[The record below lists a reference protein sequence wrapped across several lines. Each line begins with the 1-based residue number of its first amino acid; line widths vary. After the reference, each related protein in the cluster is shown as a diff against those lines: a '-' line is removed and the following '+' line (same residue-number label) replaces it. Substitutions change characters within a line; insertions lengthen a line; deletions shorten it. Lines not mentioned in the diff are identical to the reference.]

1 MGDFMRTRQLVL
13 AAVFAAIIAILAPL
27 SIPTGIVPLTV
38 QTIIIPLIASI
49 AATRVSFSAVAVYLL
64 LGMSGM
70 PVYAGWTSGVG
81 IVIGPTGGY
90 LIGMLL
96 FPLVIGMGASLSR
109 SWPAML
115 LWNLIAAFLQLGF
128 GTLWLAFVAKMAIE
142 TAVATGLIAFVIP
155 TIIKV
160 VIVVILMVIIGRV
173 MRLPIGGKE

>member
-1 MGDFMRTRQLVL
+1 
-13 AAVFAAIIAILAPL
+13 
-27 SIPTGIVPLTV
+27 
-38 QTIIIPLIASI
+38 
-49 AATRVSFSAVAVYLL
+49 
-64 LGMSGM
+64 
-70 PVYAGWTSGVG
+70 
-81 IVIGPTGGY
+81 
-90 LIGMLL
+90 MLL
-96 FPLVIGMGASLSR
+96 FPLVIGMGASWSR

>member
-1 MGDFMRTRQLVL
+1 MRTRQLVL

-64 LGMSGM
+64 LGMIGM

-96 FPLVIGMGASLSR
+96 FPLVIDEGLSR

-160 VIVVILMVIIGRV
+160 VIVVTLMVIIGRV